1 MVNYIALLCEDYNE
15 KDEVLAE
22 YLLIKRI
29 KSKTAY
35 PQFRPYFQ
43 INPCIFTVFN
53 YSADNDA
60 DKIGAGCML
69 MCFRGG

>member
-43 INPCIFTVFN
+43 INPCIHGVQ
-53 YSADNDA
+53 
-60 DKIGAGCML
+60 L
-69 MCFRGG
+69 FR